1 MQISPPTHTLQI
13 FTVQAL
19 LRAFLNRRN
28 QHTGGVVKWP
38 PTPGFSK
45 APLAQVIS
53 PTGGD
58 AGDGEAGTGGWW
70 EGQRKQEKSGLVN
83 FKISL

>member
-19 LRAFLNRRN
+19 LRAFLKPKEST
-28 QHTGGVVKWP
+28 HTGGVVKRP

-58 AGDGEAGTGGWW
+58 AGEGEAGTGGVVGGAG
-70 EGQRKQEKSGLVN
+70 EAGEIRPSE
-83 FKISL
+83 F